1 MPTSSANPLGVY
13 DAGTALWAQGKG
25 KQEQPDD
32 QNQNKAEEQRVASLM
47 EKTGDFNRRLREEPG
62 DTGLWME
69 FIRYQVQNLYDL
81 N

>member
-1 MPTSSANPLGVY
+1 VPTSSANPLGVY

-32 QNQNKAEEQRVASLM
+32 QNQAKEQRVASLM